1 MNKIM
6 HNMNY
11 IYYICTI
18 ALVSLNR
25 NIFLGGIAIFFLQ

>member
-1 MNKIM
+1 
-6 HNMNY
+6 MNY

-25 NIFLGGIAIFFLQ
+25 NIFLGGIAIFFSAIIL